1 MDFNFAH
8 FANFNYAHFEI
19 EDSFRLIWV
28 KLQNDRLGI

>member
-28 KLQNDRLGI
+28 KLQNDRLDI